1 MARAN
6 QGRWLFLWLA
16 AAGCIC
22 IHPLPATAEEDCP
35 PYLGP
40 EVPILSHA
48 DSLALLIDVP
58 ARLTHAQRQLD
69 ECRALSRSGR
79 FLDAQCS
86 VERLMASLHELR
98 QQVSMSYA
106 ENQKLIDLVRMAGG
120 VRLNCVR
127 QHLSVRPSFHPS
139 DPDADESGDG
149 EAPESP
155 PPPALTPTDSM
166 LAGPAAQEIL
176 PEDND
181 RVQKWIDF
189 FTGRGRPTFSAWLKR
204 SGEYTQ
210 MMVPILERNGL
221 PVDLIHLV
229 FVESGFNP
237 LAFSRSA
244 ASGP

>member
-139 DPDADESGDG
+139 DPDADESGVTVVAG
-149 EAPESP
+149 LTSPAEAMLGQSQSRHTTLASCGGRASRRCCWVRSTGT
-155 PPPALTPTDSM
+155 PASSIM
-166 LAGPAAQEIL
+166 NA
-176 PEDND
+176 
-181 RVQKWIDF
+181 R
-189 FTGRGRPTFSAWLKR
+189 R
-204 SGEYTQ
+204 SG
-210 MMVPILERNGL
+210 G
-221 PVDLIHLV
+221 
-229 FVESGFNP
+229 
-237 LAFSRSA
+237 
-244 ASGP
+244 